1 MENQIKQLYQYQ
13 NGNYNVTIFDDGTKI
28 RENDL
33 GFFDAKFPE
42 NIDIKITNYCN
53 VGCPMCHEG
62 SDTNGVHGDIL
73 NYKFVDTL
81 RPGTE
86 LAIGG
91 GMVTS
96 HPQLVEFLCKLKTAN
111 IIANITVNQVEY
123 EKNLI
128 FVNLL
133 IERKLVYGVG
143 VSYHH
148 HNDTFWNMVS
158 QNKNAVVH
166 LINGIHGQDVFDYLS
181 KFKLKILVL
190 GYKHLRRGVQLYET
204 DGLAIEK
211 NKKWLH
217 DNLWEYVGHFG
228 VFSFDNLAIKQ
239 LDPKR
244 FLSDQQWSE
253 FFMGSDGQHTMYI
266 DTVTGEFA
274 QSSTNM
280 NRMKI
285 TDCIDDMFALVKSEV
300 VTV

>member
-1 MENQIKQLYQYQ
+1 MGKKIKKLHQYQ
-13 NGNYNVTIFDDGTKI
+13 NGNYTVTIFDDGTKI

-33 GFFDAKFPE
+33 DFFDAKFPE

-53 VGCPMCHEG
+53 VGCTMCHEG
-62 SDTNGVHGDIL
+62 SGLDGLHGDIMS
-73 NYKFVDTL
+73 YKFINTL

-96 HPQLVEFLCKLKTAN
+96 HPDLVEFLCKLKN
-111 IIANITVNQVEY
+111 LDIIANITVNQVEY
-123 EKNLI
+123 ENNLD

-133 IERKLVYGVG
+133 VERKLVYGVG

-148 HNDTFWNMVS
+148 NNDEFWNMVS

-166 LINGIHGQDVFDYLS
+166 LINGIHGKDVFDYLS
-181 KFKLKILVL
+181 KFRLKALVL
-190 GYKHLRRGVQLYET
+190 GYKYLRRGAQLYEVA
-204 DGLAIEK
+204 GKAIEA
-211 NKKWLH
+211 NKAWLH
-217 DNLWEYVGHFG
+217 DSLWEYVGLFE

-244 FLSDQQWSE
+244 FLSDKQWSE

-266 DTVTGEFA
+266 DTVMNEFA

-280 NRMKI
+280 HRTKI
-285 TDCIDDMFALVKSEV
+285 MDCIDDMFALVKAEAT
-300 VTV
+300 TV

>member
-1 MENQIKQLYQYQ
+1 MENEIKQLYQYQ
-13 NGNYNVTIFDDGTKI
+13 NGNYAVTLFDDGTKV

-33 GFFDAKFPE
+33 DFFDAKFPE

-53 VGCPMCHEG
+53 VGCTMCHEG
-62 SDTNGVHGDIL
+62 SGLDGIHGNIMDL
-73 NYKFVDTL
+73 KFIDTL

-96 HPQLVEFLCKLKTAN
+96 HPDLVEFLCKLEARG
-111 IIANITVNQVEY
+111 IVANITVNQVEY
-123 EKNLI
+123 ENNLH
-128 FVNLL
+128 FVNTL
-133 IERKLVYGVG
+133 IDRKLVHGVG

-148 HNDTFWNMVS
+148 TNDSFWEMVS

-166 LINGIHGQDVFDYLS
+166 LINGIHGKEVFDYLS
-181 KFKLKILVL
+181 KFPFKVLVL
-190 GYKHLRRGVQLYET
+190 GYKYLRRGVQLY
-204 DGLAIEK
+204 DVMGKAIEA
-211 NKKWLH
+211 NKQWLH
-217 DNLWEYVGHFG
+217 DNLWEYVGHFP

-239 LDPKR
+239 LDPHR
-244 FLSDQQWSE
+244 FLTDEQWAE

-266 DTVTGEFA
+266 DTVMGEFA

-280 NRMKI
+280 HRMKI
-285 TDCIDDMFALVKSEV
+285 MDSIDDMFALVKSES